1 MGKKT
6 IIVVWLVALALAPF
20 RIVEAQ
26 QPKKVAQIGVLNQSS
41 ANFMSKQLE
50 AFRQGLREL
59 GYVEG
64 QNVAIEYRYAEGKLD
79 RLPDLAVEL
88 VRLKVDVIAAT
99 STPAVLAAKNTTKEI
114 PIVFHTIGDP
124 VASGVVASLAQ
135 PGGNIT
141 GLTMGDAELNGKRL
155 ELLKDAI
162 PKLSRAAILWNPTS
176 TGTQLSLKETR
187 AAAQALKLQLQSLEV
202 RRPKDIEPAFD
213 AATRAKTGAMIVTQA
228 PPITTYAK
236 RIVDLAAKHRLPTIY
251 PQRQWPDTGGLMSYG
266 ANLEDGYRQLATYVD
281 KLLKGAK
288 PADLPVEQPMKFE
301 LVINLK
307 AARQIGLTIP
317 PNVLA
322 RAAKVIK

>member
-1 MGKKT
+1 MNRKISILT
-6 IIVVWLVALALAPF
+6 LCAMLLTLCVSAQ
-20 RIVEAQ
+20 AQ
-26 QPKKVAQIGVLNQSS
+26 QSRKVTRIGVLSQSS
-41 ANFMSKQLE
+41 ANFMSTQLE
-50 AFRQGLREL
+50 AFRQGLRDF

-64 QNVAIEYRYAEGKLD
+64 QNIAIDYRYAEGKLD
-79 RLPDLAVEL
+79 RLPGLAVEL

-124 VASGVVASLAQ
+124 VTSGVVASLAQ

-141 GLTMGDAELNGKRL
+141 GLTMGVAELYGKRL

-176 TGTQLSLKETR
+176 TSTQLSLKETQ

-202 RRPKDIEPAFD
+202 RRPEDIEPAFD
-213 AATRAKTGAMIVTQA
+213 AASRAKTGGMIVTQA

-236 RIVDLAAKHRLPTIY
+236 RIIDVAAKHRLPTIY

-266 ANLEDGYRQLATYVD
+266 SNVEDSYRQIATYID
-281 KLLKGAK
+281 KILKGAK
-288 PADLPVEQPMKFE
+288 PADLPVEQPTKFE
-301 LVINLK
+301 FVINLK
-307 AARQIGLTIP
+307 TANQIGLTIP
-317 PNVLA
+317 PNMLA
-322 RAAKVIK
+322 RADKVIR